1 VRSVREGDMARIYV
15 SSTYG
20 DLTAPL
26 CVIYEGWVSVK
37 TWSAPGWLAGVG
49 GRGPGG
55 GRVDQSSIRAGS
67 PMVSCGWGGSIK
79 LAAVAQ
85 QGHDTHRAR
94 PDQAAG
100 YDVEGA
106 G

>member
-1 VRSVREGDMARIYV
+1 MVCS
-15 SSTYG
+15 
-20 DLTAPL
+20 
-26 CVIYEGWVSVK
+26 
-37 TWSAPGWLAGVG
+37 WLVAGVVAADQ
-49 GRGPGG
+49 GG
-55 GRVDQSSIRAGS
+55 GRMDQSSIRAGS

-94 PDQAAG
+94 PDHAAG
-100 YDVEGA
+100 YRALA

>member
-1 VRSVREGDMARIYV
+1 MVCS
-15 SSTYG
+15 
-20 DLTAPL
+20 
-26 CVIYEGWVSVK
+26 W
-37 TWSAPGWLAGVG
+37 WLAGVVAADQG
-49 GRGPGG
+49 D

-79 LAAVAQ
+79 RAAVAP
-85 QGHDTHRAR
+85 QGHDRHRAR

-100 YDVEGA
+100 YRALA

>member
-1 VRSVREGDMARIYV
+1 MRAPPAGAEGADAGLLRMV
-15 SSTYG
+15 
-20 DLTAPL
+20 PL
-26 CVIYEGWVSVK
+26 CVIYEGWVECQGMVSSWWV
-37 TWSAPGWLAGVG
+37 AGVG

-79 LAAVAQ
+79 PAAVAQ

-94 PDQAAG
+94 PDHAAG
-100 YDVEGA
+100 YDLEEA

>member
-1 VRSVREGDMARIYV
+1 
-15 SSTYG
+15 
-20 DLTAPL
+20 
-26 CVIYEGWVSVK
+26 
-37 TWSAPGWLAGVG
+37 
-49 GRGPGG
+49 
-55 GRVDQSSIRAGS
+55 
-67 PMVSCGWGGSIK
+67 MVSCGRGGSIK

-100 YDVEGA
+100 YEVEGA

>member
-1 VRSVREGDMARIYV
+1 MV
-15 SSTYG
+15 
-20 DLTAPL
+20 PL
-26 CVIYEGWVSVK
+26 YVIYEGWVIVK
-37 TWSAPGWLAGVG
+37 AWSAPGWLAGVVAADQG
-49 GRGPGG
+49 VVAWTSHLFGRGRPWC
-55 GRVDQSSIRAGS
+55 RAAR
-67 PMVSCGWGGSIK
+67 GGSIK

-100 YDVEGA
+100 YDVEGT

>member
-1 VRSVREGDMARIYV
+1 MARIYV

-55 GRVDQSSIRAGS
+55 GRVDQWTS
-67 PMVSCGWGGSIK
+67 PREVDTGVMRPWLMVTG
-79 LAAVAQ
+79 
-85 QGHDTHRAR
+85 
-94 PDQAAG
+94 
-100 YDVEGA
+100 
-106 G
+106 

>member
-1 VRSVREGDMARIYV
+1 MV
-15 SSTYG
+15 
-20 DLTAPL
+20 PL
-26 CVIYEGWVSVK
+26 CVIYEGWVIVK
-37 TWSAPGWLAGVG
+37 AWVGSWLVAGGG
-49 GRGPGG
+49 GRGPGR

-79 LAAVAQ
+79 PAAVAQ

-94 PDQAAG
+94 PDHPAG
-100 YDVEGA
+100 YDLEEA

>member
-1 VRSVREGDMARIYV
+1 MLGS
-15 SSTYG
+15 
-20 DLTAPL
+20 
-26 CVIYEGWVSVK
+26 W
-37 TWSAPGWLAGVG
+37 WLAGVVAADQG
-49 GRGPGG
+49 D

-79 LAAVAQ
+79 PAAVAQ

-94 PDQAAG
+94 PDHDAG
-100 YDVEGA
+100 YRALA